1 MAGAG
6 GPEPVF
12 TGMKHYFNSY
22 TIFGRRNFVLA
33 TYGTIFGLILISKL
47 RKPKQKA
54 VSN

>member
-12 TGMKHYFNSY
+12 TGLKHYFNSY
-22 TIFGRRNFVLA
+22 TIFGRKNFVLA
-33 TYGTIFGLILISKL
+33 TYGTIGALFLISKL

-54 VSN
+54 VSD